1 MAAPA
6 GSICVFGAGSW
17 GTALA
22 WWLAQ
27 SHPTS
32 LWGRN
37 SAAVQE
43 MREKSENH
51 AYLKGVALPASLNL
65 VEDIGHACAAEA
77 WLLTVPIQGLRD
89 LLQKLRSHLRPQQ
102 QLWWAC
108 KGLERETGLFAH
120 EIVAGELTGRS
131 FRGAAFS
138 GPTFAFEIARG
149 LPAAMVVAAPSEDY
163 AKAVAQRL
171 HSPKLRLYSST
182 DMIGV
187 ALGGA
192 VKNVLAIASGIVDG
206 LNLGA
211 NARAALMTRGMAEMM
226 RLGNSL
232 DAQPETLSGLSGLGD
247 LMLTCTGDLS
257 RNRRL
262 GLAIGR
268 GLSVEA
274 AAREIGQAIE
284 GLEASRQLMQKA
296 GELNLE
302 LPITTQTYR
311 VLFKGISPQEA
322 MTSLMARGPRSE
334 ANDNPG

>member
-1 MAAPA
+1 MAAVA

-32 LWGRN
+32 LWGRD
-37 SAAVQE
+37 SKAV
-43 MREKSENH
+43 REIRQRSENH
-51 AYLKGVALPASLNL
+51 NYLKGVSLPASLSL
-65 VEDIGHACAAEA
+65 VENLGDACAAEA
-77 WLLTVPIQGLRD
+77 WLLAVPIQGLRG
-89 LLQKLRSHLRPQQ
+89 LLQKLRPQLRPQQ
-102 QLWWAC
+102 ELWWAC

-120 EIVAGELTGRS
+120 EIVASELAEGS
-131 FRGAAFS
+131 FRGAVFS

-149 LPAAMVVAAPSEDY
+149 LPAAMVVAAPSENY
-163 AKAVAQRL
+163 AKDVTQRL
-171 HSPKLRLYSST
+171 HSQKLRLYSSA

-192 VKNVLAIASGIVDG
+192 VKNVFAIASGILDG

-211 NARAALMTRGMAEMM
+211 NARAALMTRSMAEMM
-226 RLGNSL
+226 RLGSSL
-232 DAQPETLSGLSGLGD
+232 GARPETLSGLSGLGD
-247 LMLTCTGDLS
+247 LVLTCTGDLS

-274 AAREIGQAIE
+274 AAEEIGQAIE

-296 GELNLE
+296 KELNLD
-302 LPITTQTYR
+302 LPITIQTYR
-311 VLFKGISPQEA
+311 VLFEGTSPQEA
-322 MTSLMARGPRSE
+322 MNSLLARGSRSE
-334 ANDNPG
+334 ANAGPT

>member
-37 SAAVQE
+37 PDAVRQ

-51 AYLKGVALPASLNL
+51 IHLRGVALPESLSL
-65 VEDIGHACAAEA
+65 VENPDEACAAKS
-77 WLLTVPIQGLRD
+77 WLLAVPIQGLRD
-89 LLQKLRSHLRPQQ
+89 LLQKLRPHLRPQQ
-102 QLWWAC
+102 ELWWAC
-108 KGLERETGLFAH
+108 KGLERGSGLFAH
-120 EIVAGELTGRS
+120 EIVADELAGHP

-138 GPTFAFEIARG
+138 GPTFALEIARG
-149 LPAAMVVAAPSEDY
+149 LPAAMVVAAPCEDY
-163 AKAVAQRL
+163 ARAVAQRL
-171 HSPKLRLYSST
+171 HSPNLRLYSSA

-192 VKNVLAIASGIVDG
+192 MKNVFAIASGIVDG
-206 LNLGA
+206 LSLGA
-211 NARAALMTRGMAEMM
+211 NARAALMTRGMAEMI

-232 DAQPETLSGLSGLGD
+232 GAHPETLSGLSGLGD
-247 LMLTCTGDLS
+247 LMLTCTGELS

-274 AAREIGQAIE
+274 AAGEIGQAIE
-284 GLEASRQLMQKA
+284 GLEASRQIMQKA
-296 GELNLE
+296 RELNLD

-311 VLFKGISPQEA
+311 VLFEGTSPHEA
-322 MTSLMARGPRSE
+322 MSSLMARGLRSE
-334 ANDNPG
+334 ANQSPA